1 MLSNMRRAFLL
12 AVGLTIG
19 FNGQGAAT
27 TVDGQANIYIAGIAS
42 PPALSGGTGF
52 APVAIAVTPG
62 QVISFS
68 SITGLVNCCGV
79 AVDTLPDGGSSYA
92 TSLSALHGI
101 SGIAAPVQMFLA
113 GVFGTATNPLG
124 AAPPAL
130 NFTAGGLGTD
140 FSGLSPALW
149 QSFFIG
155 DGRRLDGTTLQTFT
169 APALATVLY
178 LGFADGLGF
187 SGSPGYYADNRGSFE
202 VTLAQSAVPLP
213 GALPLFATGLGI
225 AGLVGW
231 RRKRRGADTAG

>member
-42 PPALSGGTGF
+42 PPALSGGTGL
-52 APVAIAVTPG
+52 APVAIAVAPG

-68 SITGLVNCCGV
+68 SITGLVNCCSGSYPD
-79 AVDTLPDGGSSYA
+79 APPDGGSLFS
-92 TSLSALHGI
+92 TSLTALHGI
-101 SGIAAPVQMFLA
+101 SGITAPVHMFLA
-113 GVFGTATNPLG
+113 GVFGTAVNPLG
-124 AAPPAL
+124 AAPAPL
-130 NFTAGGLGTD
+130 NFTTGSGTD
-140 FSGLSPALW
+140 FSALAPALW

-155 DGRRLDGTTLQTFT
+155 DGRRLDGITLQTFT

-178 LGFADGLGF
+178 LGLADGLGF